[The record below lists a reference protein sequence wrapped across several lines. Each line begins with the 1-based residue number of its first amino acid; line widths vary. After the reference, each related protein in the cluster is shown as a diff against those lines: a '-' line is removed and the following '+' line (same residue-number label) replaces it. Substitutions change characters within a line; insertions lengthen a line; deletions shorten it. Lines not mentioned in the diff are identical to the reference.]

1 MRLFFINL
9 PFYNLIR
16 RPIRSGLTALGVAIA
31 VATYLSLHGLSHGV
45 ERSWSRSMSERGIH
59 MLALRKGLVDIF
71 TSTIS
76 METVKRLAD
85 VQGIKSVSGELGDLV
100 NLKAGPIW
108 VTGWPAD
115 SFLWNTLHLIEG
127 RLPSASDTHS
137 VVMGHRL
144 AKRLGLRP
152 GNHLNLLGTELT
164 LLGLCQQVSILN
176 ENVLV
181 LPLPLLQKILAK
193 EGKISVI
200 NLRLSEPGNQA
211 SLANLKNRLERLF
224 PDLNFLETKDVT
236 DANLFITLL
245 KKMNWSISIISLMMG
260 FFFILNTLFMSIS
273 ERTREIGILMAIG
286 WSRSRILRLIL
297 FEGLLMVAFGSVFGL
312 ILGTLNLRWLSSL
325 KQLQGFFEPIISP
338 RFLFDVF
345 LGTIFMGVLGSLY
358 PAWRAIHLR
367 PVEAL
372 KQE

>member
-9 PFYNLIR
+9 PFHNLMR

-31 VATYLSLHGLSHGV
+31 VATYLSLHGLSHGIV
-45 ERSWSRSMSERGIH
+45 RSWSRSMSERGIH

-76 METVKRLAD
+76 METVEKLAD
-85 VQGIKSVSGELGDLV
+85 VQGIKAVSGELGDLV
-100 NLKAGPIW
+100 NLEAGPIW

-127 RLPSASDTHS
+127 RLPSTSDTHS

-144 AKRLGLRP
+144 AERMGLRS
-152 GNHLNLLGTELT
+152 GNRFNLLGTELT
-164 LLGLCQQVSILN
+164 LLGLCRQVSILN

-200 NLRLSEPGNQA
+200 NFRLSDPGNQA
-211 SLANLKNRLERLF
+211 SLADLKNRLEHLF

-297 FEGLLMVAFGSVFGL
+297 LEGLLMVAFGSVFGL

-325 KQLQGFFEPIISP
+325 KQLQGFFEPIISL
-338 RFLFDVF
+338 RFLLDVF
-345 LGTIFMGVLGSLY
+345 LGTILMGVLSSLY
-358 PAWRAIHLR
+358 PAWRAIHLK